1 MKVSH
6 DLKNRYPIGRK
17 KMYLV
22 LFVANLFLTAFRLL
36 ILPDLSPFFHVATS
50 FASLFGFWA
59 IWEFILFIGQVLE
72 KKFPISTDVNKR
84 IIVQVAATYI
94 LTLCLGEVIRIGS
107 ESVLHVQFPKVLQ
120 AFGYLLFFLL
130 SIVMNLIYFGTI
142 YFFRWKKDLV
152 NLANMQ
158 REQAMVKYDA
168 LKNQL
173 NPHFL
178 FNALTSLNSL
188 IFENQQLA
196 SEFLQQLSKVY
207 RYVLQHKENATVTL
221 RTELTFISHYIALL
235 KTRFS
240 DTVELVIQINE
251 QENGKEIVPVTLQ
264 ILIENAIKHN
274 IASVTAPLKISIYSI
289 DNFLL
294 VENNINKKAQVET
307 SNKQGLQNLK
317 SLYDHL
323 STKPLEIIQTKD
335 SFIVKIPFI

>member
-1 MKVSH
+1 
-6 DLKNRYPIGRK
+6 
-17 KMYLV
+17 
-22 LFVANLFLTAFRLL
+22 
-36 ILPDLSPFFHVATS
+36 
-50 FASLFGFWA
+50 
-59 IWEFILFIGQVLE
+59 
-72 KKFPISTDVNKR
+72 
-84 IIVQVAATYI
+84 
-94 LTLCLGEVIRIGS
+94 
-107 ESVLHVQFPKVLQ
+107 
-120 AFGYLLFFLL
+120 
-130 SIVMNLIYFGTI
+130 
-142 YFFRWKKDLV
+142 
-152 NLANMQ
+152 
-158 REQAMVKYDA
+158 
-168 LKNQL
+168 
-173 NPHFL
+173 
-178 FNALTSLNSL
+178 
-188 IFENQQLA
+188 
-196 SEFLQQLSKVY
+196 
-207 RYVLQHKENATVTL
+207 VLQHKENATVTL